1 MSDAETVFRT
11 LSGSLGE
18 RLKRIPDG
26 ETGPRSHWIGYQY
39 PVFKSNAA
47 FERTVADT
55 AARAQL
61 PAELQRRDWTLKSG
75 VAANSLSFGS
85 LGYADAAL
93 TSYTTF
99 ARLKAEGVIPPTCR
113 FQVSLPTP
121 FAPVV
126 CWVVQHDQAA
136 VLPAYATR
144 LLTELDTITS
154 AIPSD
159 QLAIQWDVAVEI
171 GVLEGLFPT
180 GFVNVEALIFGW
192 LTTLGNVVRPSVELG
207 YHLCYGMYQRRHM
220 LEPRDTAM
228 LVNVANRISAAV
240 QRPLQYIHMPVPP
253 ARSDDAYFAPLAD
266 LRLHAETELYLGLVH
281 ESDGEAGTRKR
292 MRAAERLVQ
301 RFGIASECGLGWE
314 PAESLIPLFRLY
326 AACADAPAGRA
337 PIA

>member
-1 MSDAETVFRT
+1 M
-11 LSGSLGE
+11 
-18 RLKRIPDG
+18 
-26 ETGPRSHWIGYQY
+26 
-39 PVFKSNAA
+39 AA
-47 FERTVADT
+47 D
-55 AARAQL
+55 
-61 PAELQRRDWTLKSG
+61 
-75 VAANSLSFGS
+75 SLSFGS

-240 QRPLQYIHMPVPP
+240 QRPVAIHSHASPTWAEATTRTSHRSLTCGSTPRRSSTWAWCTNQM
-253 ARSDDAYFAPLAD
+253 ARRA
-266 LRLHAETELYLGLVH
+266 H
-281 ESDGEAGTRKR
+281 ESACEPQSASSR
-292 MRAAERLVQ
+292 E
-301 RFGIASECGLGWE
+301 FGIASECGLGWE